1 MVNKK
6 EDTSK
11 FTTLSKKSID
21 DELNDVLGEMGDDD
35 DANDRIVTK
44 LANRLKRMDK
54 NLHKNIA
61 DELKKSREEA
71 ERKKKEEEERNGK
84 KDREDKPDDKYD
96 KLLAKLEALEKAN
109 EERDKKASRAATI
122 EAVRKG
128 LKDKFD
134 KAKLELNDFFLDT
147 AISKLEIPDKDADV
161 TENVIYEL
169 LLADRLPVNLGA
181 VYENVV
187 AQELVASGNGLFYHT
202 WSKED
207 ANRNYEIDFIL
218 PRGKKI
224 CPVEVKSSGYKTH
237 ASLNAFLEKY
247 PSRVGTAYLVYT
259 KDLRKDSAI
268 TCMPTYMTRFI

>member
-1 MVNKK
+1 MTIEELLELVNKK

-35 DANDRIVTK
+35 DANDKIVTK

-84 KDREDKPDDKYD
+84 KDGENKPDDKYD

-161 TENVIYEL
+161 TDLVSKAEGIYTTDFKR
-169 LLADRLPVNLGA
+169 ATGNTAIPHMG
-181 VYENVV
+181 
-187 AQELVASGNGLFYHT
+187 SG
-202 WSKED
+202 S
-207 ANRNYEIDFIL
+207 
-218 PRGKKI
+218 
-224 CPVEVKSSGYKTH
+224 SSGGGRTIRDDEWDDIIEPK
-237 ASLNAFLEKY
+237 EK
-247 PSRVGTAYLVYT
+247 
-259 KDLRKDSAI
+259 
-268 TCMPTYMTRFI
+268 